1 MHRVNEVPFNQFCN
15 NSANAIGMHAMH
27 LVTMAMDGISGSN
40 ESRVKP
46 DRLKLQAQYN
56 YSSLTLPWIYKIIYF
71 MMSLSINQ

>member
-1 MHRVNEVPFNQFCN
+1 
-15 NSANAIGMHAMH
+15 MH

-56 YSSLTLPWIYKIIYF
+56 YSSLTFAMDKYIF
-71 MMSLSINQ
+71 HDVFIN